1 MTPLLG
7 RHFRFEGL
15 VRHGGEA
22 GGPGA
27 AHRVLGRR
35 VSGDP
40 DGAGLIPFVGRE
52 REMDMLLDLAARAE
66 AGRGQVVGIVGEPGI
81 GKSRLLRELRRRLG
95 GRGVTVREGRCLPGG
110 RATVASTVAEIMRQ
124 DYGID
129 EGADEATIARKVRE
143 GVAGMGLSP
152 EEWAPSLL
160 LVLGV
165 REGTGGLLALPAEA
179 RKTRVF
185 SALRRLAV
193 ERSRREPFVLA
204 LDDVHW
210 IGKTS
215 EEFLQFLVRSLP
227 ASRIVLL
234 CTYRPE
240 YRPPW
245 LAASCATQL
254 ALPPLE
260 RAESR
265 ASRARTTASS
275 RSPTLTSATTR
286 VRAPPRGG
294 PWVRRRAA
302 ATSRSSAGRSSP
314 RRWPTGGW
322 GSSARP
328 WSRRGTPCGA

>member
-15 VRHGGEA
+15 VRPGGEA
-22 GGPGA
+22 GGPGV

-35 VSGDP
+35 VSRDP

-81 GKSRLLRELRRRLG
+81 GKSRLLCELRRRLG

-160 LVLGV
+160 LLLGV
-165 REGTGGLLALPAEA
+165 REGTGGLRALPAEA
-179 RKTRVF
+179 RKKRVF
-185 SALRRLAV
+185 SALRRLTV

-227 ASRIVLL
+227 PPASCSSAPIGRSTGRPGSRPPAPPSSRCLRSSGPRAAPHGPVLL
-234 CTYRPE
+234 P
-240 YRPPW
+240 
-245 LAASCATQL
+245 A
-254 ALPPLE
+254 
-260 RAESR
+260 
-265 ASRARTTASS
+265 RARP
-275 RSPTLTSATTR
+275 RLPR
-286 VRAPPRGG
+286 RPRGCA
-294 PWVRRRAA
+294 RRRAA
-302 ATSRSSAGRSSP
+302 GR
-314 RRWPTGGW
+314 G
-322 GSSARP
+322 
-328 WSRRGTPCGA
+328 